1 MSGPR
6 LNGFAR
12 RREQELLDGA
22 RTRHARA
29 ATEVQRLQV
38 EESGIVQ
45 ELATE
50 QGRWSDINQQMEEL
64 ERALREEVRSR
75 SQVFQVTEV
84 MVSGLWSW
92 SSGAPHA
99 HSLLDACRRA
109 RARRR
114 ARLVFRRTLA
124 GNAPRPGVDWPQ
136 FRGISATG
144 ISEGTPT
151 PSTWNVAAGTNV
163 LWKTA
168 IPGLG
173 LSSPVVW
180 GDQLFVST
188 AISGDK
194 DASVRPGLYG
204 DIKSVTDDT
213 PHEWRV
219 YALNK
224 KTGAIVWQQTAHT
237 GVPKIKRHT
246 KNSHANS
253 TLATDGERLV
263 AFFGSE
269 GVYAYDLKGKL
280 LWQKDLG
287 VLDAGYYVVPE
298 AQWET
303 GSSPVIHDGVVIIQ
317 ADVQKGSFLAAFD
330 AKNGR
335 ELWRV
340 ARTDVPTWGTPTVHV
355 VKGQPQIIV
364 NGMRH
369 AGAYDFKTGKEIWK
383 LSGGGDIPGP
393 DPGRQRRPHLHHQR
407 ARDDVAGLCDPR
419 HRVGRHQPGR
429 GASSNAGVAWSYARD
444 GGYMCTPLAYRG
456 LVYIV
461 RYNGILTVY
470 DAKTGER
477 KYQERLAGG
486 TSAFTASPV
495 AADGKVYLANE
506 DGQVFVIKAGP
517 AYELVTLNDMG
528 APVLATPAISEGR
541 LLFRTPQ
548 HLT

>member
-1 MSGPR
+1 MR
-6 LNGFAR
+6 
-12 RREQELLDGA
+12 
-22 RTRHARA
+22 
-29 ATEVQRLQV
+29 
-38 EESGIVQ
+38 I
-45 ELATE
+45 
-50 QGRWSDINQQMEEL
+50 
-64 ERALREEVRSR
+64 RAL
-75 SQVFQVTEV
+75 
-84 MVSGLWSW
+84 
-92 SSGAPHA
+92 
-99 HSLLDACRRA
+99 
-109 RARRR
+109 
-114 ARLVFRRTLA
+114 TLA
-124 GNAPRPGVDWPQ
+124 GALALGAALTFSSTGAIAGIAPRPGVDWPQ

-151 PSTWNVAAGTNV
+151 PSAWNVAAGTNV

-168 IPGLG
+168 VPGLG

-188 AISGDK
+188 AISGNK
-194 DASVRPGLYG
+194 DASVKPGLYG

-224 KTGAIVWQQTAHT
+224 KTGAILWQQTAHT

-269 GVYAYDLKGKL
+269 GVYTYDLKGKL
-280 LWQKDLG
+280 LWRKDLG
-287 VLDAGYYVVPE
+287 VLDAGYYVEPE

-330 AKNGR
+330 AATGR
-335 ELWRV
+335 ELWR
-340 ARTDVPTWGTPTVHV
+340 APRADVPTWGTPTVHV
-355 VKGQPQIIV
+355 VKGQPQVIV

-369 AGAYDFKTGKEIWK
+369 AGAYDLKTGKEVWK
-383 LSGGGDIPGP
+383 LSGGGDIPVPTPVVSEGLVYITNAHGTMSP
-393 DPGRQRRPHLHHQR
+393 VY
-407 ARDDVAGLCDPR
+407 AIRDTASGDISLAE
-419 HRVGRHQPGR
+419 
-429 GASSNAGVAWSYARD
+429 GASSNTGVAWSYTRD
-444 GGYMCTPLAYRG
+444 GGYMCTPLVYRG

-506 DGQVFVIKAGP
+506 DGQVFVLKAGP

-548 HLT
+548 HLMAIGTR